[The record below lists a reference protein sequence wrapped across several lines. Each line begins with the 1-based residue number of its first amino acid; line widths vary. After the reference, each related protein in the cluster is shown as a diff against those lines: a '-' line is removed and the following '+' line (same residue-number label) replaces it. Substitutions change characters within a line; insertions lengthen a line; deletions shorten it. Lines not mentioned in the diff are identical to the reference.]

1 MVTNEL
7 DKEELS
13 AEELLRGYEG
23 QVQVEHG
30 FRYPKDRQLLAGSLC
45 LHGER
50 RIAAPLITI
59 QRQRGRAAALRLG
72 R

>member
-7 DKEELS
+7 DKEELF
-13 AEELLRGYEG
+13 AEELLRGYKG

-30 FRYPKDRQLLAGSLC
+30 FRYLKDRQLLAGSLY

-50 RIAAPLITI
+50 QITDSLIII
-59 QRQRGRAAALRLG
+59 QLQRGRAGALRLG